1 MSNHKIQNSMA
12 KNIEFINKIIYR
24 GRVGRNDVK
33 SFGDKAC
40 AKMSVATQRAYTSAD
55 GFPVMETTWIN
66 VTAFES
72 ERVSAETLR
81 KISKGD
87 WVEVEGRIR
96 AVRFTDAAGVDR
108 IMHEIVAND
117 VKLLDNNN

>member
-1 MSNHKIQNSMA
+1 MA
-12 KNIEFINKIIYR
+12 KNIEFINKITYR
-24 GRVGRNDVK
+24 GKVGRNDVK

-40 AKMSVATQRAYTSAD
+40 ARMSVATQRAYTGTD
-55 GFPVMETTWIN
+55 GSHVVETTWIN

-72 ERVSAETLR
+72 KRVRAELLR

-87 WVEVEGRIR
+87 WVEVEGLIR

-117 VKLLDNNN
+117 VKLLGNND